1 MIYRRPLT
9 NDLASQLFATGSTV
23 DLMKWDAT
31 LFDNL
36 HVPDGIAGADVVDCI
51 LQLYGKQT
59 LHHPDPAYMK
69 HYIGRWSARKLP
81 NWQKLY
87 NTTILEYNPI
97 HNYDRTENITDTT
110 VRDRSEERSGETR
123 GTDRLNSTDTGVST
137 VKGDKTTEQKVS
149 AENTSSYQPDMQNV
163 EDDTQTTT
171 TSATST
177 DNGERSEKNS
187 SNVTGND
194 TETYTHVNKTQGNIG
209 VTTTQ
214 QMIAAERECVRYNVI
229 EEIAADYR
237 DMFCLSIY

>member
-9 NDLASQLFATGSTV
+9 NDLASQLFATGTTI
-23 DLMKWDAT
+23 DLLKWDDT
-31 LFDNL
+31 LFDNM
-36 HVPDGIAGADVVDCI
+36 HVPDGISVQDVVDCI

-69 HYIGRWSARKLP
+69 HYIEKWSARKLI

-87 NTTILEYNPI
+87 DTTILSYNPI
-97 HNYDRTENITDTT
+97 HNYDRTENIEDTT
-110 VRDRSEERSGETR
+110 VRERNEERSGETS
-123 GTDRLNSTDTGVST
+123 GKNRLNSTDTGVST
-137 VKGDKTTEQKVS
+137 VKDDKTTEQKVS
-149 AENTSSYQPDMQNV
+149 AENISSYQPDMQNI

-171 TSATST
+171 TSASST
-177 DNGERSEKNS
+177 DTGERNEKN
-187 SNVTGND
+187 NATMAGKE
-194 TETYTHVNKTQGNIG
+194 TETYTHVNRTLGNIG

-229 EEIAADYR
+229 EEIAADYC